1 MKYNVGDTVL
11 IEVTILKKFADDS
24 FIVSKYP
31 FTKDKKSN
39 SKYNMAIYDTDINS
53 LITKQEEEGE

>member
-31 FTKDKKSN
+31 FTKDK
-39 SKYNMAIYDTDINS
+39 
-53 LITKQEEEGE
+53 